1 MKTQS
6 CRVVLWE
13 CMKSCRHTAG
23 PQLDRSSWER
33 GQCSLGQGLSHT
45 ALGWHNF
52 GQDHPPLHLE
62 HGQELGRC
70 FPKVILSSQVLL
82 TASILISLSDKEAPA
97 LSKIGPWSTYVPSGA
112 CLRAPL
118 LLGAGPYNVLV
129 FIFPPWLLHRQL
141 LGLIIAIPQFPTAVY
156 TL

>member
-6 CRVVLWE
+6 CSVVLWE

-23 PQLDRSSWER
+23 PQRDRSSWER
-33 GQCSLGQGLSHT
+33 GQCRLGQGLSHT

-52 GQDHPPLHLE
+52 GQDHPPLHLG

-70 FPKVILSSQVLL
+70 SPRVICSNRVLL
-82 TASILISLSDKEAPA
+82 PASILIFLSEIEAPA
-97 LSKIGPWSTYVPSGA
+97 PSKIGPWSADIPSGA

-118 LLGAGPYNVLV
+118 LLGAGPHVLV
-129 FIFPPWLLHRQL
+129 FISPH
-141 LGLIIAIPQFPTAVY
+141 GSSTGSS
-156 TL
+156 